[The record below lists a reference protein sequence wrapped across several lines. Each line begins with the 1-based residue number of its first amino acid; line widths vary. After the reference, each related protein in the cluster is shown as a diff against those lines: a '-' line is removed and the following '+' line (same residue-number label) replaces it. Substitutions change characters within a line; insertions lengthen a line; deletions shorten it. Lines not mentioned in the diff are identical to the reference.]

1 MDKTLLKAYIRT
13 IVEEEVKRV
22 LPELL
27 SEAVAEIKQLSE
39 HNTSAPR
46 QKPPMDRSKLAAMM
60 GISYDG
66 NTLRASS
73 TDAVASRLPT
83 EVPANVDPEVVTA
96 INRDYSA
103 LMKKM
108 GLSK

>member
-27 SEAVAEIKQLSE
+27 SEAVAQVKQISE
-39 HNTSAPR
+39 VSAARPTP
-46 QKPPMDRSKLAAMM
+46 KPALDRSKLAAMM
-60 GISYDG
+60 GMSYDG
-66 NTLRASS
+66 NTLRADTSN
-73 TDAVASRLPT
+73 VASRLPDT
-83 EVPANVDPEVVTA
+83 VAADADPSVVAA
-96 INRDYSA
+96 INKDYSA

>member
-1 MDKTLLKAYIRT
+1 MDKQLLKAYIRT

-27 SEAVAEIKQLSE
+27 AEAVQEVKQLTE
-39 HNTSAPR
+39 TKVATAT
-46 QKPPMDRSKLAAMM
+46 KPSMDRSKLAAMM
-60 GISYDG
+60 GLSYDG
-66 NTLRASS
+66 NTLQATS
-73 TDAVASRLPT
+73 TDRIASR
-83 EVPANVDPEVVTA
+83 VPADVPADIDPTVVAA
-96 INRDYSA
+96 INKDYSA

>member
-1 MDKTLLKAYIRT
+1 MDKQLLKAYIRT

-27 SEAVAEIKQLSE
+27 AEAVTEIKQLSE
-39 HNTSAPR
+39 SKVS
-46 QKPPMDRSKLAAMM
+46 KPAIDRSKLASMM
-60 GISYDG
+60 GLSYDG
-66 NTLRASS
+66 DTIRATS
-73 TDAVASRLPT
+73 TDRLTSRVPSDAPADADPAVVA
-83 EVPANVDPEVVTA
+83 A
-96 INRDYSA
+96 INKDYSS